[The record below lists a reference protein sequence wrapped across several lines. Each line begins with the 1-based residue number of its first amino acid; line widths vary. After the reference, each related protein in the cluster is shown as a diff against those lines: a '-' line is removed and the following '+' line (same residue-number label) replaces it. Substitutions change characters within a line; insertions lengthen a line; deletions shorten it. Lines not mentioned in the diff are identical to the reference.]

1 LKVMADELVAKCRE
15 AGLTHFLFVRHANAA
30 PLESSAPV
38 RTDQPHDW
46 RISDQRRVLTP
57 KGHGQCEAAGEAWFS
72 ALPVRALL
80 VSPARR
86 ASDTAVRMSAHIE
99 TEEKKAESLYLRM
112 VEGVH
117 PAGMNEACEIMF
129 ETRGYGP
136 LRGFFDATY
145 GEEGAVGRDAF
156 SEYAAKVN
164 AEMAAIIKGPSFTTE
179 TADATGST
187 CLAVFGH
194 AVFLNA
200 IAFQVAVAAGA
211 AEAAQDALLD
221 MDLGET
227 EGILVNLVEGTIEHK
242 KVA

>member
-1 LKVMADELVAKCRE
+1 
-15 AGLTHFLFVRHANAA
+15 
-30 PLESSAPV
+30 
-38 RTDQPHDW
+38 
-46 RISDQRRVLTP
+46 
-57 KGHGQCEAAGEAWFS
+57 
-72 ALPVRALL
+72 
-80 VSPARR
+80 
-86 ASDTAVRMSAHIE
+86 
-99 TEEKKAESLYLRM
+99 M

-227 EGILVNLVEGTIEHK
+227 EGSRNVEGTIEHAEGGVTSRVGCPSRTGQHCRGGGAARAAK
-242 KVA
+242 YIAGVTPRASPSAAAAAVCLTS